1 MRSAV
6 RRASRLESYC
16 AQYAHDVHIAKEI
29 ALTCEI
35 KYSLP
40 LHAKNINTYEP
51 LDGSD
56 LQVDRW
62 GSLCLSEAA
71 RQLARLRPTRSKVTP

>member
-51 LDGSD
+51 LDGSE
-56 LQVDRW
+56 LQVDV
-62 GSLCLSEAA
+62 GA
-71 RQLARLRPTRSKVTP
+71 RYVYRERPDNSRVYVPHDRK